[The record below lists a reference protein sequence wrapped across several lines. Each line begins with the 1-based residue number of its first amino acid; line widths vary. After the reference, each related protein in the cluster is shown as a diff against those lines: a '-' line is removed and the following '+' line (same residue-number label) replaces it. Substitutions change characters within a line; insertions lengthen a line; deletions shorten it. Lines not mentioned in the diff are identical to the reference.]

1 MEWVEGRIFIKDE
14 IFIIENVI
22 IVNMCNILSINSR
35 CFKIINESYFWMLD
49 SIVRMFN

>member
-14 IFIIENVI
+14 MFIIENVI

-35 CFKIINESYFWMLD
+35 FFKISNESYFWMLD